1 MPSGS
6 ASGERM
12 PGRKRIGRT
21 PAHARISQRSQLTTL
36 VVAGPAAP
44 KSTPSASR
52 ANGLVWSGT
61 DPATVGAA
69 PSTCGGL
76 RTFSGRPAP
85 PTPSPVAW
93 TTSIPIPSPGST
105 TTVFVIGQGSSR
117 AWSLPA
123 DGPLVNAVPTKS
135 ATSGHEHERHARAL
149 RHRAELLHEIVGNRH
164 AVAEPLGARRHL
176 GVARDENGL
185 GGIGALGAVEHVDHL
200 VEVVLELALRA
211 EGAGIDGQEKVADV
225 TRTVRF
231 DPTAANRLRGRA
243 RLRTVAALHHHDDP
257 VASLRPGRIL

>member
-52 ANGLVWSGT
+52 ANCLVWSGT
-61 DPATVGAA
+61 DPATVGVA
-69 PSTCGGL
+69 PSTCGGV
-76 RTFSGRPAP
+76 RIFSGRPAP
-85 PTPSPVAW
+85 TSTSQVAS

-176 GVARDENGL
+176 GIARDENGL
-185 GGIGALGAVEHVDHL
+185 GGIGALGAMEHVDHL

-211 EGAGIDGQEKVADV
+211 ERAGGDGQEEVAIDPRASSEEGEVEEDRKSRRLNPSHTV
-225 TRTVRF
+225 TSYAV
-231 DPTAANRLRGRA
+231 
-243 RLRTVAALHHHDDP
+243 
-257 VASLRPGRIL
+257 